1 MQKDMPLDLEEC
13 IDFHG
18 HLCPG
23 IIIGYRAA
31 KTAMEKMKFKK
42 ARDEEVVC
50 ISMTDGCAVD
60 AIQYLTRCTLGKGNL
75 ILQDYGKMVFLFLKR
90 KKGSSG
96 TGVRISLQSTSRWN
110 KMRRSK
116 HTSKEKVALDL
127 LKIEEDKLFR
137 IEKLKDYPIPK
148 RARIF
153 PSQKCESCGELTMEP
168 RLMVSEGKLLCPEC
182 APEDYYSN
190 FSLKRLL

>member
-1 MQKDMPLDLEEC
+1 MNKDMPLDLEQC

-31 KTAMEKMKFKK
+31 KIAMEKMRFKK

-60 AIQYLTRCTLGKGNL
+60 AIQYITGCTLGKGNL
-75 ILQDYGKMVFLFLKR
+75 IFLDYGKMVFSFLKR

-96 TGVRISLQSTSRWN
+96 TGIRISLQSTSRW
-110 KMRRSK
+110 KKTRGSK

-127 LKIEEDKLFR
+127 LKLAEDKLFK
-137 IEKLKDYPIPK
+137 IEKLKDYPILK

-153 PSQKCESCGELTMEP
+153 PSQKCESCGEHTMEP
-168 RLMVSEGKLLCPEC
+168 RLKVCDGKLLCPEC
-182 APEDYYSN
+182 APGDYS
-190 FSLKRLL
+190 RGW